1 MRRLFWFGLGAT
13 VGAAATRKY
22 AQLREQLTWQ
32 VLLKSLASSVPVL
45 LSSLRS
51 IVVNA
56 VRALQAAQSQNSQN
70 RNLQSLQNQNQN
82 PNQKA
87 AGTKP

>member
-1 MRRLFWFGLGAT
+1 MRRLFWFGLGAV
-13 VGAAATRKY
+13 VGTAATRKY

-45 LSSLRS
+45 WNSLRS

-56 VRALQAAQSQNSQN
+56 VR
-70 RNLQSLQNQNQN
+70 SLQTQSDTQ
-82 PNQKA
+82 PPPTQRVT
-87 AGTKP
+87 GTKP

>member
-56 VRALQAAQSQNSQN
+56 LRALQTQAQAPK
-70 RNLQSLQNQNQN
+70 QNQTQIA
-82 PNQKA
+82 NQKA
-87 AGTKP
+87 AGTQP

>member
-13 VGAAATRKY
+13 VGATAVRKY
-22 AQLREQLTWQ
+22 AQLREQLTLE

-45 LSSLRS
+45 LNSLRS

-56 VRALQAAQSQNSQN
+56 VRAVQAQTQAKTQTQAT
-70 RNLQSLQNQNQN
+70 NQIQRAPETN
-82 PNQKA
+82 P
-87 AGTKP
+87 

>member
-56 VRALQAAQSQNSQN
+56 LRALQTQAQAP
-70 RNLQSLQNQNQN
+70 NQNQTQIT
-82 PNQKA
+82 NQKA
-87 AGTKP
+87 AGTQP